1 VQQAHASDDSVVK
14 IKYRIHSET
23 VTVFSQ
29 WFLKSRHRVIFS
41 NLVVSYSYSAN
52 FYWFF

>member
-1 VQQAHASDDSVVK
+1 VTKYSEYPIVGQWSVSLETEDGYVQQAHASDDSVVK

-29 WFLKSRHRVIFS
+29 
-41 NLVVSYSYSAN
+41 
-52 FYWFF
+52 